1 MSVAWGWLSFFNFT
15 QLMVKKT
22 EILDLIGVL
31 KPKAI
36 DSTSSS
42 QKGKGKGKASAGTV
56 PASSSIGGAQEGAK
70 PKPTYKQLRGEIAF
84 DLMFARCSFLM
95 DMVSNLL
102 IVVSPAPT
110 FRHTLIGERNPAGTS
125 VGRSQALFVL
135 ASGMASFGNGTVPAV
150 QSLTLCILQAREM
163 SNSVEGRVGGE
174 TAEEGESSAETGKG
188 GSGNV
193 GGLFGA
199 FAFLQAIGSMILGVR
214 NIDICQSGLM

>member
-1 MSVAWGWLSFFNFT
+1 
-15 QLMVKKT
+15 MVT

-36 DSTSSS
+36 DST
-42 QKGKGKGKASAGTV
+42 QKGKGKGKATGATV
-56 PASSSIGGAQEGAK
+56 PASSSIAGAQDGAK

-102 IVVSPAPT
+102 IVISPAPT

-163 SNSVEGRVGGE
+163 SNSVEGRVGGGE